1 MADILG
7 FLGANI
13 LPLILMLIG
22 FILVIVEMF
31 LPGFGLPGISG
42 TILLV
47 IGIVLIANTVLQ
59 GLLIALVVVALLCV
73 AFSIAIHSTSKGR
86 LSNSKLVLNSVAT
99 EQMTENPLEFYMD
112 KTGVAATRLN
122 PVGSGDFDGVR
133 LSILSDGEFIEAGEG
148 VKVVRI
154 EGKRIYV
161 RKTL

>member
-1 MADILG
+1 MADILN

-22 FILVIVEMF
+22 FILLIVEMF

-47 IGIVLIANTVLQ
+47 AGIVLIANTFLQ

-73 AFSIAIHSTSKGR
+73 AFSIAIRSTSKGR
-86 LSNSKLVLNSVAT
+86 LSKSKLVLNSVAT
-99 EQMTENPLEFYMD
+99 EQMTENPLDFYMD
-112 KTGVAATRLN
+112 KLGVAATRLN

-148 VKVVRI
+148 VKVVRV

-161 RKTL
+161 RKAQ